1 MADFFEYQK
10 RDYSEVGLSKQA
22 DRDEFKEVLSVLWR
36 ERKAF
41 GLTSVFFDDENA
53 AEQQFFT
60 FYDEKIKAG
69 K

>member
-36 ERKAF
+36 ERKTF